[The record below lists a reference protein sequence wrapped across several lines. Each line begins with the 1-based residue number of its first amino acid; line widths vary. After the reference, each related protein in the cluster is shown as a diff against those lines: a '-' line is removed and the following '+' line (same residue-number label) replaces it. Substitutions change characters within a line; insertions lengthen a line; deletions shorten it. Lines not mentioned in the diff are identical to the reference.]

1 MPSTCGCSKGS
12 RTAADGYRE
21 AEAAFAAEDREWTA
35 ALRSNARDGGDPP
48 AEDRTPAAERDA
60 RLAALLERVEAS
72 VIVLAEHVDRVVTV
86 LRRREDELLGALT
99 AELAPA
105 AAKRGQAERL
115 VAGATRAEW
124 TLYAAAKWL
133 KATAD
138 DLSFARQ
145 PSPSG
150 HEPPPPGW
158 SGRVAP
164 DDLARPWHERR
175 EWNAGYEPPEDMA
188 SWQGDDAPEDGTGDV
203 PDLVE
208 RDEAAA

>member
-1 MPSTCGCSKGS
+1 M
-12 RTAADGYRE
+12 
-21 AEAAFAAEDREWTA
+21 
-35 ALRSNARDGGDPP
+35 
-48 AEDRTPAAERDA
+48 
-60 RLAALLERVEAS
+60 
-72 VIVLAEHVDRVVTV
+72 IVLAEHVDRVVTV

-164 DDLARPWHERR
+164 DDLARPGTSAASGTPATSRR
-175 EWNAGYEPPEDMA
+175 RTWPRGRVTMPPRTAPATSRTSWSATRQRHDGPGRRVLHRAGARQRGGGGLSGPTRIATSRSCA
-188 SWQGDDAPEDGTGDV
+188 SAS
-203 PDLVE
+203 
-208 RDEAAA
+208 